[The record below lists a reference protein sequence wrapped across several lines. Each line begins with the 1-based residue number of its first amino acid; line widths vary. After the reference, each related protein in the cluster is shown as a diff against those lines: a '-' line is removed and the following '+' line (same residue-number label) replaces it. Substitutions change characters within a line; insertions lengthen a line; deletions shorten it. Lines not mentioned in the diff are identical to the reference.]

1 MLSGQNNIV
10 SRVDSIFSKMTVTIN
25 TIIDYN
31 KAQDVVDEH
40 TKVLI
45 GSVNESIDKQKKY
58 IEDFNNQLTQL
69 QMKIDA
75 VNKEIDV
82 VKNSKIGKRIWG
94 KK

>member
-1 MLSGQNNIV
+1 
-10 SRVDSIFSKMTVTIN
+10 MTVTIN

-58 IEDFNNQLTQL
+58 RVLLILLNN
-69 QMKIDA
+69 
-75 VNKEIDV
+75 
-82 VKNSKIGKRIWG
+82 
-94 KK
+94 